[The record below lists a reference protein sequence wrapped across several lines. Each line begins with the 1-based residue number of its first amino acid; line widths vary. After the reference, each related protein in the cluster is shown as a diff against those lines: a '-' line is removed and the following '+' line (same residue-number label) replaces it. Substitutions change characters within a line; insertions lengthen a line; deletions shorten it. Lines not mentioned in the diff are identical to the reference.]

1 MISRFCSASIIFII
15 GLFLVYRTTLA
26 QVDGYTPGVDYPI
39 YNTVPF
45 GLSFTC
51 RNKIPGYYA
60 DPDTRCQVWHWCV
73 PGGQKFSF
81 LCPNGTVFSQ
91 TTRVCDWWF
100 KVDCQDSPRLY
111 GINEDLYKDARGNRI

>member
-60 DPDTRCQVWHWCV
+60 DPDTRCQV
-73 PGGQKFSF
+73 S
-81 LCPNGTVFSQ
+81 TM
-91 TTRVCDWWF
+91 
-100 KVDCQDSPRLY
+100 Y
-111 GINEDLYKDARGNRI
+111 GIGACPVDKNSVFFVLMVRCSVKQLVFAIGGSRLIVKILRVYME